1 MIKVLNITTVVLCG
15 IVGGWLGYWAGHA
28 LGWSENANWPETI
41 GGGTGAILM
50 SMGMAVLF
58 VALAALVVFFVPQ
71 RGVRRV
77 LKSGVTGQ
85 ARVLRA
91 VETGAVSWAREG
103 GTHQV
108 RCDLEVCPSDA
119 PSYRVRT
126 TQFVSEVVESIL
138 QPGAEVTIRYDPEH
152 PSRVAIEE
160 PFARAA

>member
-1 MIKVLNITTVVLCG
+1 MIKVLNITIVVLCG
-15 IVGGWLGYWAGHA
+15 VVGGWTGYWAGYA
-28 LGWSENANWPETI
+28 LGWSEHATWPQTI
-41 GGGTGAILM
+41 GGGTGAILL
-50 SMGMAVLF
+50 SMGLAVLF

-77 LKSGVTGQ
+77 LRSGATAQ
-85 ARVLRA
+85 ATVVRA

-108 RCDLEVCPSDA
+108 RCDLEVCPRDA
-119 PSYRVRT
+119 PPYRART
-126 TQFVSEVVESIL
+126 TQFVSAVVEGVL
-138 QPGAEVTIRYDPEH
+138 QPGAEVIVRYDPDH